1 MDQPMQRIHAL
12 HFISGPVGRYLPVR
26 PSDAANNFDKF
37 QHPFVIGAKR
47 GDLEQKEYIVAK

>member
-1 MDQPMQRIHAL
+1 MQRIHAL